1 MLNVKT
7 SKLSEHD
14 LVSAVKDIRNR
25 KKKESFLALLKS
37 VAESANWDI
46 DMILTESIQLIRKS
60 EGVLSAHDAKVLQ
73 NDFRKVLIAKKY
85 GISEKYD
92 GWTNYWVAR
101 ASDDCIVIQAED
113 TNTSIILNS
122 DGNLI
127 LDEGK
132 VRLNSRSLTSN
143 GYNAINKGGSG
154 LFSRKGKEILPCV
167 FIDVENHL
175 DGRLLAVYKSDL
187 HNCCVEY
194 HCYVREDSEAPRMCG
209 GKACFLFDG
218 GIVEFGLPHIVT
230 DREYNAKGMDDIFM
244 DKEQR
249 RVRREQA
256 KDLISKVNEELFA
269 IIGSTHQR
277 MG

>member
-7 SKLSEHD
+7 NKLSEQD
-14 LVSAVKDIRNR
+14 LVSVVKNINR
-25 KKKESFLALLKS
+25 KNKEDIFALLKS
-37 VAESANWDI
+37 VAESVNWDI
-46 DMILTESIQLIRKS
+46 DRILTESIQLIRKS

-194 HCYVREDSEAPRMCG
+194 HCYVREDSEAPRICG

>member
-7 SKLSEHD
+7 NKLSEQD
-14 LVSAVKDIRNR
+14 LVSVVKNINR
-25 KKKESFLALLKS
+25 KNKEDIFALLKS
-37 VAESANWDI
+37 VAESVNWDI

-60 EGVLSAHDAKVLQ
+60 EGVLSAHDAKGLQ

-85 GISEKYD
+85 GINEKYD
-92 GWTNYWVAR
+92 NGTNYWVAI

-132 VRLNSRSLTSN
+132 VRLNSNSLTSN
-143 GYNAINKGGSG
+143 GYNATNKGGSG

-230 DREYNAKGMDDIFM
+230 DREYNAKGMHHIFM

>member
-1 MLNVKT
+1 
-7 SKLSEHD
+7 
-14 LVSAVKDIRNR
+14 
-25 KKKESFLALLKS
+25 
-37 VAESANWDI
+37 
-46 DMILTESIQLIRKS
+46 MILTESIQLIRKS
-60 EGVLSAHDAKVLQ
+60 EGVLSAHDAQGLQ
-73 NDFRKVLIAKKY
+73 NYFRIVLIAKKY

-92 GWTNYWVAR
+92 SGTNYWVAR

-143 GYNAINKGGSG
+143 GYNAINKGGLG

-209 GKACFLFDG
+209 GEACFLFDG
-218 GIVEFGLPHIVT
+218 GIVEFCLPHLVT
-230 DREYNAKGMDDIFM
+230 DREYDAKSVSHIFM